1 MKLHYYPETDSLYI
15 ELKAGAGVETR
26 EIVSGLNADLDA
38 SGAVVGLD
46 IDHASR
52 TLDLTS
58 VETIALPV
66 HTSRVA

>member
-1 MKLHYYPETDSLYI
+1 MKLHYDPETDIVYI
-15 ELKAGAGVETR
+15 KLKSGTGVETR

-38 SGAVVGLD
+38 SGAVVGFD